1 DPRGF
6 RSARHFAAWIG
17 LTPKDHSSGGK
28 NRLGTITK
36 AGDET
41 LRSILVVGATA
52 VISQMRRGRKRYW
65 PWLERLLER
74 KPPKLVAI
82 ALANKLARIAWK
94 LMTSGQG
101 YQPGY
106 ALVGARQ

>member
-1 DPRGF
+1 MDGTHAE
-6 RSARHFAAWIG
+6 RS
-17 LTPKDHSSGGK
+17 LEVGK
-28 NRLGTITK
+28 TRLGTITK
-36 AGDET
+36 AGDEA

-52 VISQMRRGRKRYW
+52 VISQMRRGRSRCW
-65 PWLERLLER
+65 PWLERLIER

-101 YQPGY
+101 YHPGD
-106 ALVGARQ
+106 VMGAV